1 MLGNVTIRTDSSGFL
16 GNRKRKKKKK
26 KKKELKLKN
35 SQFSVI
41 FLKPQRTGNFHEK
54 T

>member
-26 KKKELKLKN
+26 KKKLKLKN

-41 FLKPQRTGNFHEK
+41 F
-54 T
+54 

>member
-26 KKKELKLKN
+26 KKKLKLKN

-41 FLKPQRTGNFHEK
+41 LKKSQRTGNLHEK